1 MGYLEQFAQ
10 NRRRKENTTV
20 LTARLQES
28 VYDDFKTY
36 CDELGLYSLSISEA
50 VCLLVKGEIT
60 GIEGNTETVASIQ
73 LAEVNT
79 DDDQMS
85 DDVVVTNTNV
95 YTKNDNVVKKNKSK
109 RKSNTVRFTTKP
121 FQINGQLPCPICEN
135 GS

>member
-50 VCLLVKGEIT
+50 VCLIVKH
-60 GIEGNTETVASIQ
+60 NRDRRQYRNSC
-73 LAEVNT
+73 
-79 DDDQMS
+79 
-85 DDVVVTNTNV
+85 
-95 YTKNDNVVKKNKSK
+95 KH
-109 RKSNTVRFTTKP
+109 TTSRS
-121 FQINGQLPCPICEN
+121 EYR
-135 GS
+135 